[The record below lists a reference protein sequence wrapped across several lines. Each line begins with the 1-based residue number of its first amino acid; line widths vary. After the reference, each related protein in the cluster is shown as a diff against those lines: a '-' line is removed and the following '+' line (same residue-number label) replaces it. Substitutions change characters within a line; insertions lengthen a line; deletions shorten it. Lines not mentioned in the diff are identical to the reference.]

1 VKRTEVRRSS
11 LIVVALAVLACTVLL
26 VAPASNGGVD
36 RTSAASAFPYLAT
49 AQAHVKAHVA
59 KPTKILQ
66 TSKYTPIKGKLI
78 YNISCSLAVVGCAQ
92 ISGNIGKAAKA
103 AGAKFQACDAGTT
116 PTKANGCFTNAVNA
130 KAAAIVVNAVGTNQ
144 AGIGYK
150 AAATAGIPIIGVF
163 TGNPLH
169 SVGVKSEVAGTAC
182 LDEASLVAD
191 YVMVHTN
198 GKANSLF
205 VSEDTLSCDT
215 QRTSAYSKVM
225 KRCPT
230 CKTSNLTFN
239 LSTMTSDLP
248 QKVTAALQT
257 NPNLNYVAGVFDQV
271 AGIASTAIR
280 QAGKKIPVAG
290 MDANPPNLQAIA
302 SGGLQNV
309 DVTVG
314 QGEVAWAGVDAAVRV
329 ISGQKVPVVTPV
341 NYWIIDRSN
350 IKQVPKGGFMGPN
363 GYQSQFQALWK

>member
-1 VKRTEVRRSS
+1 VKRTKVPRSS
-11 LIVVALAVLACTVLL
+11 LIVTALATLACTGLVL
-26 VAPASNGGVD
+26 APVSSGGVEK
-36 RTSAASAFPYLAT
+36 TAAAFPYLAT
-49 AQAHVKAHVA
+49 AKAHVRA
-59 KPTKILQ
+59 HISRPTKIRQ
-66 TSKYTPIKGKLI
+66 TTKYRPVKGKLI
-78 YNISCSLAVVGCAQ
+78 YNVSCSLAVVGCAQ

-103 AGAKFQACDAGTT
+103 AGEQFKACDAGTT
-116 PTKANGCFTNAVNA
+116 PTKANGCFTDAVNA
-130 KAAAIVVNAVGTNQ
+130 HAAAIVVNAVGTNQ

-150 AAATAGIPIIGVF
+150 AAAKAGIPIIGVF

-169 SVGVKSEVAGTAC
+169 SIGVKSEVAGTAC
-182 LDEASLVAD
+182 LDEAALVAD
-191 YVMVHTN
+191 YVISQTK

-205 VSEDTLSCDT
+205 VSDDTLSCDT
-215 QRTSAYSKVM
+215 QRVSSYSNVM
-225 KRCPT
+225 KKCPS
-230 CKTSNLTFN
+230 CHTSNLTFN

-257 NPNLNYVAGVFDQV
+257 NPNLNYVVGVIDQT

-290 MDANPPNLQAIA
+290 MDANPPNVQAIR

-329 ISGQKVPVVTPV
+329 ISGKKVPVVTPV

-350 IKQVPKGGFMGPN
+350 VKQVPAGGFMGPN
-363 GYQSQFQALWK
+363 GYQSQFKALWR

>member
-1 VKRTEVRRSS
+1 VKRIKVPRSS
-11 LIVVALAVLACTVLL
+11 LVVAAIAALACGVLL
-26 VAPASNGGVD
+26 LAPAGSGGVD
-36 RTSAASAFPYLAT
+36 KRAADFPYFAK
-49 AQAHVKAHVA
+49 AQAHVQAHVA

-66 TSKYTPIKGKLI
+66 RSKYHPVKGKLI
-78 YNISCSLAVVGCAQ
+78 YNVSCSLAVVGCAQ
-92 ISGNIGKAAKA
+92 ISANIGKAAKA
-103 AGAKFQACDAGTT
+103 AGEKFKACDAGTT

-130 KAAAIVVNAVGTNQ
+130 HAAAIVVNAVGTNQ

-150 AAATAGIPIIGVF
+150 AAAKAGIPIIGVF

-169 SVGVKSEVAGTAC
+169 SVGVRSEVAGTAC

-191 YVMVHTN
+191 YVMVHTQ
-198 GKANSLF
+198 GKADSMF
-205 VSEDTLSCDT
+205 VSEGTLSCDT

-225 KRCPT
+225 KLCPT
-230 CKTSNLTFN
+230 CHTTNLTFD
-239 LSTMTSDLP
+239 LGTMTSDLP

-257 NPNLNYVAGVFDQV
+257 NPNLNYVVGVFDQV
-271 AGIASTAIR
+271 AGIASAAIR

-341 NYWIIDRSN
+341 NYWIIDTSN
-350 IKQVPKGGFMGPN
+350 IQQVPSGGFLGPA
-363 GYQSQFQALWK
+363 GYQIQFKALWR

>member
-1 VKRTEVRRSS
+1 V
-11 LIVVALAVLACTVLL
+11 LAALAGGALLLAPVGSGS
-26 VAPASNGGVD
+26 VSVSK
-36 RTSAASAFPYLAT
+36 RAASFPYFAT
-49 AQAHVKAHVA
+49 AKAHVKAHVA

-66 TSKYTPIKGKLI
+66 TAKYHPVTGKLI
-78 YNISCSLAVVGCAQ
+78 YNVSCSLAVVGCAQ

-103 AGAKFQACDAGTT
+103 AGERFKACDAGTT
-116 PTKANGCFTNAVNA
+116 PTKANGCFTDAVNA
-130 KAAAIVVNAVGTNQ
+130 HAAAIVVNAVGTNQ

-150 AAATAGIPIIGVF
+150 AAAKAGIPIIGVF

-191 YVMVHTN
+191 YVIVHTQ
-198 GKANSLF
+198 GKANSMF
-205 VSEDTLSCDT
+205 VSENTLSCDT
-215 QRTSAYSKVM
+215 QRTAAYSKVM
-225 KRCPT
+225 KRCPSCHT
-230 CKTSNLTFN
+230 TNLTFD

-257 NPNLNYVAGVFDQV
+257 NPNLNYVVGVFDQV
-271 AGIASTAIR
+271 AGIASAAIR

-290 MDANPPNLQAIA
+290 MDANPPNVQAIRT
-302 SGGLQNV
+302 GGLQDV

-329 ISGQKVPVVTPV
+329 ISHRPVPVVTPV

-350 IKQVPKGGFMGPN
+350 IKKVPSGGFLGPAD
-363 GYQSQFQALWK
+363 YQSQFKALWR